1 VHYSV
6 SGQDKGNF
14 IVRRFS
20 DIDGKII
27 PFFDKYQIEGV
38 KALDFFLRL
47 DFKRAAEIMKVKG
60 HLTQSGLDEIRL
72 IKAGMN
78 RGRES

>member
-1 VHYSV
+1 M
-6 SGQDKGNF
+6 
-14 IVRRFS
+14 
-20 DIDGKII
+20 
-27 PFFDKYQIEGV
+27 